1 MKLKLTFLALST
13 IAITQAA
20 ELRVGKGTFDWNI
33 GVSGLMDTS
42 FSLDT
47 TVYTLANPH
56 DNFSDSKY
64 YFFYDADLYTSD
76 FVDKITNFVT
86 DPLTN
91 NYINNTLSKEGVVSL
106 PSKYQIAGFDMDIGI
121 GYDLKHD
128 GDDYF
133 GIGLVTGL
141 SMPVVKVKDIEETI
155 KLNYAL
161 LEKSETDIMT
171 YKIGIGAHAS
181 KSLTEAL
188 SISANTYVAFQKGDI
203 DSDLLGTFDTDGI
216 YTSFSTQLKYV
227 PYKSKNKELYFTL
240 GYTYKN
246 WDVNDAKVNI
256 SNIVPIN
263 KPSVAN
269 VGFTSNSGYIGVG
282 FNF

>member
-1 MKLKLTFLALST
+1 MKLKLTFLVVSA
-13 IAITQAA
+13 IAIAPAA
-20 ELRVGKGTFDWNI
+20 ELSVGKGTFDWSI
-33 GVSGLMDTS
+33 GVPGLMSTS

-56 DNFSDSKY
+56 DNFLNSKY

-76 FVDKITNFVT
+76 FVDKVTNFVT
-86 DPLTN
+86 KPLTSSA
-91 NYINNTLSKEGVVSL
+91 INGE
-106 PSKYQIAGFDMDIGI
+106 YQIAGFDMDIGI

-141 SMPVVKVKDIEETI
+141 SAPVVKVKDFEETI

-161 LEKSETDIMT
+161 LDNSETDIMT

-181 KSLTEAL
+181 KSLTNSL

-203 DSDLLGTFDTDGI
+203 DSDLLGTFDVDGI
-216 YTSFSTQLKYV
+216 YTSFSTQLKYT
-227 PYKSKNKELYFTL
+227 PYKSNGKELYFTL
-240 GYTYKN
+240 GYKYKN
-246 WDVNDAKVNI
+246 WDINDAKINI
-256 SNIVPIN
+256 ANIIPVE
-263 KPSVAN
+263 KPSIGN
-269 VGFTSNSGYIGVG
+269 VGFSSNSGYVGVG